1 MQINK
6 YQSTSQLY
14 LECKFFAG
22 NVDKV
27 GKCTFYCVFFK
38 EMLKGFIFF
47 CSMWIIP
54 LSKISMSY
62 WFLLIWYVE
71 KKYGSCSLSWVESVD
86 CFLCLLFPVGLF
98 CCYDECESLSWYTH
112 KHYPNNIQ
120 TAMSENTRESVD
132 SYILEI
138 VFWTLDHS
146 SPKSWMSAYWKGK
159 CNHIHCVS
167 ELRLLV
173 TMLTLGLLKL
183 SEGLLSSQI
192 GCQCSHH

>member
-71 KKYGSCSLSWVESVD
+71 KNMAVA
-86 CFLCLLFPVGLF
+86 LCLGLKVLTVF
-98 CCYDECESLSWYTH
+98 FAYSFLLGCFAAMMNVKAWADIPINTILIIFRQLCQKTQESRW
-112 KHYPNNIQ
+112 
-120 TAMSENTRESVD
+120 
-132 SYILEI
+132 ILI
-138 VFWTLDHS
+138 S
-146 SPKSWMSAYWKGK
+146 
-159 CNHIHCVS
+159 
-167 ELRLLV
+167 
-173 TMLTLGLLKL
+173 LKL
-183 SEGLLSSQI
+183 SFGHWTTVPQNHECQPTGKESVTISIVSQN
-192 GCQCSHH
+192 